1 MGGEVSATEL
11 ERKDAEAQGLC
22 HEMTQRL
29 KLLHEEKTALSSD
42 LRTLSATRSSSS
54 TVRLVAADNAMA
66 AMATSGIVGVFAGV
80 ALARFLAARRGR
92 SRLSRR
98 QSKTKIDT

>member
-1 MGGEVSATEL
+1 
-11 ERKDAEAQGLC
+11 
-22 HEMTQRL
+22 MTQRL
-29 KLLHEEKTALSSD
+29 KLLHEEKTALSSE
-42 LRTLSATRSSSS
+42 LRTLSAKGSSSS

-66 AMATSGIVGVFAGV
+66 AMVTSGIIGVFAGG

-98 QSKTKIDT
+98 QQDKDKDRHFT

>member
-11 ERKDAEAQGLC
+11 ERKDEEAQGLC

-42 LRTLSATRSSSS
+42 LRTLSVTRSSSS

-66 AMATSGIVGVFAGV
+66 AMATSGVVGVFAGV
-80 ALARFLAARRGR
+80 ALARFLPTRRGR
-92 SRLSRR
+92 SCLSR
-98 QSKTKIDT
+98 QQQKTKIDT

>member
-11 ERKDAEAQGLC
+11 ERKDEEAQGLC

-54 TVRLVAADNAMA
+54 TVSRLVATDNAMA
-66 AMATSGIVGVFAGV
+66 AMATSGVVGVFAGV

-92 SRLSRR
+92 SRLRRR
-98 QSKTKIDT
+98 QQ